1 MNTPSAQVSVM
12 AGKRFACV
20 KVQGRANFAASLD
33 FNLLLNQ
40 LRERGFSYFVIELTD
55 CALMDSTF
63 LGVLA
68 GFGLKLSQ
76 GNGSQNPGCVELRNA
91 NARIAEL
98 LENIGVLHLFKTAQ
112 GELESPEQLEAFAH
126 ECIAASRQEV
136 TRTCLEAHK
145 TLIEINPENEARFK
159 DVTKF
164 LAEDLA
170 RMTKSGGT

>member
-1 MNTPSAQVSVM
+1 MNTPAANISVM

-20 KVQGRANFAASLD
+20 KIQGRANFAASLD

-40 LRERGFSYFVIELTD
+40 LRERGFNYFVIELSD

-68 GFGLKLSQ
+68 GFGLKLSHS
-76 GNGSQNPGCVELRNA
+76 NGAHGAGCVELRNA
-91 NARIAEL
+91 NSRIAEL

-112 GELESPEQLEAFAH
+112 GELESPEKLEAFAH
-126 ECIAASRQEV
+126 ECMAASRQEV

-145 TLIEINPENEARFK
+145 TLIEINPENEVRFK

-170 RMTKSGGT
+170 RMTKSEGA

>member
-40 LRERGFSYFVIELTD
+40 LRERGFNYFVIELSD

-76 GNGSQNPGCVELRNA
+76 SNGSQNPGCVELRNA
-91 NARIAEL
+91 NARISEL

-170 RMTKSGGT
+170 RITKSEGT

>member
-1 MNTPSAQVSVM
+1 MTTAAAQVSVM
-12 AGKRFACV
+12 VGKRFACV

-40 LRERGFSYFVIELTD
+40 LRGRGFNYFVIELSD

-76 GNGSQNPGCVELRNA
+76 SNGSASAGCVELRNA
-91 NARIAEL
+91 NARIADL

-112 GELESPEQLEAFAH
+112 GELESPETLEAFAH
-126 ECIAASRQEV
+126 QCMAASRQEV

-170 RMTKSGGT
+170 RMTKSEGE